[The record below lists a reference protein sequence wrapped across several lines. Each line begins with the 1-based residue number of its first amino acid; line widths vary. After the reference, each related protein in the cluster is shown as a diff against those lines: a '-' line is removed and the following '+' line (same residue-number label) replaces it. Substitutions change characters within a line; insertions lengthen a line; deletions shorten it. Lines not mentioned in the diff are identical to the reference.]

1 MVDEDQDGRPVIPC
15 KKVGIELIFLTPC
28 PYCGQK
34 HTHGAGK
41 PPYPAGVW
49 SAGHRAA
56 HCPPGGEIKRG
67 RKYVKVPPEAE
78 RGYILKVVE

>member
-1 MVDEDQDGRPVIPC
+1 MSLEYQGGRPVIPC
-15 KKVGIELIFLTPC
+15 KQEGASLVFLIPC
-28 PYCGQK
+28 PYCGQR
-34 HTHGAGK
+34 HTHGAG
-41 PPYPAGVW
+41 GGG
-49 SAGHRAA
+49 GHRAA